1 MDLRLAGH
9 GALVTG
15 SSSGIGTAI
24 AETLAGEGCDILVHG
39 RNAAAAAAVAE
50 RVTLRGVRS
59 EVVLGDLTEPGV
71 AEQVALTARDFG
83 ARILVNNAGPF
94 AEHDWDSARPADWR
108 AAFEGNV
115 LPTVRVTQTLLP
127 SLRAHGWGRVIT
139 IGSRAV
145 RTPLPHMVTYS
156 AAKAA
161 VVNMTTSLA
170 RHLAGTGVTANC
182 VSPGVIST
190 PSLHRM
196 FEERAA
202 AAHGPADEADETD
215 ELGEMGEMGMA
226 DARDVA
232 ESGGGRGPVTGSGTP
247 VRSGP
252 GPVAAELVAE
262 YAPIPAGRLGRPQD
276 IAAAVAYLASPLA
289 DYVNGIEL
297 RVDGGIT
304 GTS

>member
-1 MDLRLAGH
+1 MDLRLAGQ

-15 SSSGIGTAI
+15 SSSGIGATI

-39 RNAAAAAAVAE
+39 RDAAAAAAVAE
-50 RVTLRGVRS
+50 RVALHGVRA
-59 EVVLGDLTEPGV
+59 EVVLGDLMEPGV
-71 AEQVALTARDFG
+71 AEQIAVTGRDFG

-94 AEHDWDSARPADWR
+94 TEHDWDSARPADWR

-127 SLRAHGWGRVIT
+127 SLRSHGWGRVIT

-145 RTPLPHMVTYS
+145 RTPLPHMATYS

-182 VSPGVIST
+182 VSPGVIIT
-190 PSLHRM
+190 PSLQRM
-196 FEERAA
+196 LEQRGE
-202 AAHGPADEADETD
+202 HGQSGDSRHPVDPADADLDGGPREA
-215 ELGEMGEMGMA
+215 A
-226 DARDVA
+226 
-232 ESGGGRGPVTGSGTP
+232 
-247 VRSGP
+247 
-252 GPVAAELVAE
+252 LVAE
-262 YAPIPAGRLGRPQD
+262 YAPNPTGRLGRPQD

>member
-1 MDLRLAGH
+1 MDLRLAGQS
-9 GALVTG
+9 ALVTG
-15 SSSGIGTAI
+15 SSSGIGATI
-24 AETLAGEGCDILVHG
+24 AGMLADEGCDVLVHG
-39 RNAAAAAAVAE
+39 RSAGAAAAVAE
-50 RVTLRGVRS
+50 QVAARGVRA

-83 ARILVNNAGPF
+83 AHILVNNAGPF
-94 AEHDWDSARPADWR
+94 AEHDWESSRPADWR

-115 LPTVRVTQTLLP
+115 LPTVRVSQTLLP

-145 RTPLPHMVTYS
+145 RTPLPNMVAYS

-182 VSPGVIST
+182 VSPGVIVT
-190 PSLHRM
+190 PSMSRM
-196 FEERAA
+196 FEERADGGE
-202 AAHGPADEADETD
+202 GPGAGPQGGMEGGPGGGPDEAEI
-215 ELGEMGEMGMA
+215 
-226 DARDVA
+226 
-232 ESGGGRGPVTGSGTP
+232 
-247 VRSGP
+247 
-252 GPVAAELVAE
+252 VAE
-262 YAPIPAGRLGRPQD
+262 YAPNPSGRLGRPED
-276 IAAAVAYLASPLA
+276 IAAAVTYLASPLA

-304 GTS
+304 GTP

>member
-1 MDLRLAGH
+1 AAMDLRLAGH

-94 AEHDWDSARPADWR
+94 TEHDWDSARPADWR

-145 RTPLPHMVTYS
+145 RTPLPRMVTYS

-202 AAHGPADEADETD
+202 AADEADQAD
-215 ELGEMGEMGMA
+215 EMGVTG
-226 DARDVA
+226 ARDVT
-232 ESGGGRGPVTGSGTP
+232 ESGGGRGPVTGSGAP

-252 GPVAAELVAE
+252 GPVEAELVAA
-262 YAPIPAGRLGRPQD
+262 YAPNPTGRLGRPQD
-276 IAAAVAYLASPLA
+276 IAVAVAYLASPLA
-289 DYVNGIEL
+289 GYVNGIEL

-304 GTS
+304 GTP

>member
-1 MDLRLAGH
+1 MDLRLAGQC
-9 GALVTG
+9 ALVTG
-15 SSSGIGTAI
+15 SSSGIGATI

-39 RNAAAAAAVAE
+39 RDAAAAAAVAE
-50 RVTLRGVRS
+50 RVALRGVRA

-71 AEQVALTARDFG
+71 AEQIAVTARDFG

-127 SLRAHGWGRVIT
+127 SLRSHGWGRVIT

-182 VSPGVIST
+182 VSPGVIIT
-190 PSLHRM
+190 PSMQRM
-196 FEERAA
+196 FERRGEPEQR
-202 AAHGPADEADETD
+202 G
-215 ELGEMGEMGMA
+215 ELA
-226 DARDVA
+226 DAD
-232 ESGGGRGPVTGSGTP
+232 

-252 GPVAAELVAE
+252 GEAALVAE
-262 YAPIPAGRLGRPQD
+262 YAPNPTGRLGRPQD

>member
-1 MDLRLAGH
+1 MDLRLAGQ

-15 SSSGIGTAI
+15 SSSGIGATI
-24 AETLAGEGCDILVHG
+24 AGMLADEGCDVLVHG
-39 RNAAAAAAVAE
+39 RSAGAAAAVAE
-50 RVTLRGVRS
+50 QIAARGVRA

-94 AEHDWDSARPADWR
+94 AEHDWESSRPADWR

-115 LPTVRVTQTLLP
+115 LPTVRVSQTLLP

-145 RTPLPHMVTYS
+145 RTPLPNMVAYS

-182 VSPGVIST
+182 VSPGVIVT
-190 PSLHRM
+190 PSMSRM

-202 AAHGPADEADETD
+202 GGEGPGDGPDEAEI
-215 ELGEMGEMGMA
+215 
-226 DARDVA
+226 
-232 ESGGGRGPVTGSGTP
+232 
-247 VRSGP
+247 
-252 GPVAAELVAE
+252 VAE
-262 YAPIPAGRLGRPQD
+262 YAPNPSGRLGRPED
-276 IAAAVAYLASPLA
+276 IAAAVTYLASPLA

-304 GTS
+304 GTP

>member
-1 MDLRLAGH
+1 MDLRLAGQ

-15 SSSGIGTAI
+15 SSSGIGATI
-24 AETLAGEGCDILVHG
+24 AETLADEGCDILVHG
-39 RNAAAAAAVAE
+39 RNAGAAAAVAE
-50 RVTLRGVRS
+50 QVAARGVRA

-94 AEHDWDSARPADWR
+94 AEQDWESSGPADWR

-115 LPTVRVTQTLLP
+115 LPTVRVSQTLLP

-145 RTPLPHMVTYS
+145 RTPLPHMAAYS

-182 VSPGVIST
+182 VSPGVIVT
-190 PSLHRM
+190 PSMYRM

-202 AAHGPADEADETD
+202 AGEDTAVGQEGGPDEAEI
-215 ELGEMGEMGMA
+215 
-226 DARDVA
+226 
-232 ESGGGRGPVTGSGTP
+232 
-247 VRSGP
+247 
-252 GPVAAELVAE
+252 VAE
-262 YAPIPAGRLGRPQD
+262 YAPNPSGRLGRPED
-276 IAAAVAYLASPLA
+276 IAAAVAYLASPRA

>member
-9 GALVTG
+9 SALVTG
-15 SSSGIGTAI
+15 SSSGIGATI
-24 AETLAGEGCDILVHG
+24 AETLAAEGCDVLVHG
-39 RNAAAAAAVAE
+39 RNTTGAAAVAE
-50 RVTLRGVRS
+50 RIAARGVRA

-71 AEQVALTARDFG
+71 AEQIAVTARDFG

-94 AEHDWDSARPADWR
+94 AEHDWESSRPSDWR

-127 SLRAHGWGRVIT
+127 ALRAHGWGRVIT

-145 RTPLPHMVTYS
+145 RTPLPNMVTYS

-182 VSPGVIST
+182 VSPGVIAT
-190 PSLHRM
+190 PSMHRM

-202 AAHGPADEADETD
+202 EAD
-215 ELGEMGEMGMA
+215 GSG
-226 DARDVA
+226 ARGAAEAA
-232 ESGGGRGPVTGSGTP
+232 ES
-247 VRSGP
+247 
-252 GPVAAELVAE
+252 AIVAE
-262 YAPIPAGRLGRPQD
+262 YAPNPTGRLGRPED

-304 GTS
+304 GTP

>member
-1 MDLRLAGH
+1 MDLRLAGR

-15 SSSGIGTAI
+15 SSSGIGATI
-24 AETLAGEGCDILVHG
+24 AETLADEGCEVLVHG
-39 RNAAAAAAVAE
+39 RNAGAAAAVAE
-50 RVTLRGVRS
+50 RVAARGVRT

-83 ARILVNNAGPF
+83 VQILVNNAGPF
-94 AEHDWDSARPADWR
+94 AEHDWESSRASDWR

-115 LPTVRVTQTLLP
+115 LPTVRVSQTLLP

-145 RTPLPHMVTYS
+145 RTPLPNMVTYS

-182 VSPGVIST
+182 VSPGVIVS
-190 PSLHRM
+190 PSMYRM

-202 AAHGPADEADETD
+202 DTTDMTDTAVEGNGAMAAEGTAGAVDEAD
-215 ELGEMGEMGMA
+215 L
-226 DARDVA
+226 
-232 ESGGGRGPVTGSGTP
+232 
-247 VRSGP
+247 
-252 GPVAAELVAE
+252 VAA
-262 YAPIPAGRLGRPQD
+262 YAANPTGRLGRPED
-276 IAAAVAYLASPLA
+276 IASAVAYLASPRA

-304 GTS
+304 GTP

>member
-15 SSSGIGTAI
+15 SSAGIGAAI
-24 AETLAGEGCDILVHG
+24 AETLADEGCEILVHG
-39 RNAAAAAAVAE
+39 RNAGAAAAVAE
-50 RVTLRGVRS
+50 RIAARGVRA

-83 ARILVNNAGPF
+83 AHILVNNAGPF
-94 AEHDWDSARPADWR
+94 AEHDWESSRPADWR

-115 LPTVRVTQTLLP
+115 LPTVRVSQTLLP
-127 SLRAHGWGRVIT
+127 SLRAYGWGRVIT

-145 RTPLPHMVTYS
+145 RTPLPNMVTYS

-170 RHLAGTGVTANC
+170 RHLAGSGVTANC
-182 VSPGVIST
+182 VSPGVIVS
-190 PSLHRM
+190 PSMYRM
-196 FEERAA
+196 WQERAA
-202 AAHGPADEADETD
+202 AGDPDGGGAGQEGAADEPDEADI
-215 ELGEMGEMGMA
+215 
-226 DARDVA
+226 VA
-232 ESGGGRGPVTGSGTP
+232 Q
-247 VRSGP
+247 
-252 GPVAAELVAE
+252 
-262 YAPIPAGRLGRPQD
+262 YAPNPTGRLGRPED
-276 IAAAVAYLASPLA
+276 IASAVAYLASPLA

-304 GTS
+304 GTP

>member
-1 MDLRLAGH
+1 MDLRLAGQ

-15 SSSGIGTAI
+15 SSSGIGATI
-24 AETLAGEGCDILVHG
+24 AGMLADEGCDVLVHG
-39 RNAAAAAAVAE
+39 RSAGAAAAVAE
-50 RVTLRGVRS
+50 QVAARGVRA

-94 AEHDWDSARPADWR
+94 AEHDWESSRPADWR

-115 LPTVRVTQTLLP
+115 LPTVRVSQTLLP

-145 RTPLPHMVTYS
+145 RTPLPNMVAYS

-182 VSPGVIST
+182 VSPGVIVT
-190 PSLHRM
+190 PSLSRM
-196 FEERAA
+196 FEQRT
-202 AAHGPADEADETD
+202 GGDEAP
-215 ELGEMGEMGMA
+215 
-226 DARDVA
+226 A
-232 ESGGGRGPVTGSGTP
+232 EAPEGGREGG
-247 VRSGP
+247 RDE
-252 GPVAAELVAE
+252 AEIVAE
-262 YAPIPAGRLGRPQD
+262 YAPNPSGRLGRPED

-304 GTS
+304 GTP

>member
-15 SSSGIGTAI
+15 SSSGIGATI
-24 AETLAGEGCDILVHG
+24 AETLADEGCDVLVHG
-39 RNAAAAAAVAE
+39 RNAGAAAAVAE
-50 RVTLRGVRS
+50 RIAARGVRA

-94 AEHDWDSARPADWR
+94 AEHDWESSRPSDWR

-115 LPTVRVTQTLLP
+115 LPTMRVSQTLLP
-127 SLRAHGWGRVIT
+127 SLRAYGWGRVIT

-145 RTPLPHMVTYS
+145 RTPLPNMVAYS

-182 VSPGVIST
+182 VSPGVIVS
-190 PSLHRM
+190 PSMYRM
-196 FEERAA
+196 FEQRAA
-202 AAHGPADEADETD
+202 SED
-215 ELGEMGEMGMA
+215 
-226 DARDVA
+226 
-232 ESGGGRGPVTGSGTP
+232 GGGASQSGTEGGQAG
-247 VRSGP
+247 GP
-252 GPVAAELVAE
+252 GDGPDEAELVAE
-262 YAPIPAGRLGRPQD
+262 YAANPSGRLGRPED
-276 IAAAVAYLASPLA
+276 IAVAVAYLASPRA

-304 GTS
+304 GTP

>member
-15 SSSGIGTAI
+15 SSSGIGTTI
-24 AETLAGEGCDILVHG
+24 AETLADEGCDVLVHG
-39 RNAAAAAAVAE
+39 RDAGAAAAVAE
-50 RVTLRGVRS
+50 RVAARGVRA

-83 ARILVNNAGPF
+83 AHILVNNAGPF
-94 AEHDWDSARPADWR
+94 AEHDWDSAQPSDWR

-115 LPTVRVTQTLLP
+115 LPTVRVSQTLLP
-127 SLRAHGWGRVIT
+127 SLRANGWGRVIT

-145 RTPLPHMVTYS
+145 RTPLPNMVAYS

-182 VSPGVIST
+182 VSPGVIVS
-190 PSLHRM
+190 PSMFRILQGQTDEQGQADEQGRADGANGGGDTTGHRD
-196 FEERAA
+196 
-202 AAHGPADEADETD
+202 GPDEADI
-215 ELGEMGEMGMA
+215 
-226 DARDVA
+226 
-232 ESGGGRGPVTGSGTP
+232 
-247 VRSGP
+247 
-252 GPVAAELVAE
+252 VAE
-262 YAPIPAGRLGRPQD
+262 YAPNPTGRLGRPED
-276 IAAAVAYLASPLA
+276 IASAVAYLASPRA

-304 GTS
+304 GTP